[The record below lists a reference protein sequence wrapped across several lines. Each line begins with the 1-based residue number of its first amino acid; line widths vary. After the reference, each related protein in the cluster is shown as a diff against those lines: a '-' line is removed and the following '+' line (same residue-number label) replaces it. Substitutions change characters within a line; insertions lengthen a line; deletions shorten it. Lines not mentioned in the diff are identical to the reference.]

1 MNPVIVVGTDG
12 SHESHRAL
20 LWTAKQAGLT
30 HAHVV
35 VVHSIDIPVYS
46 GYGEFATA
54 MVPRGLTE
62 EQREQ
67 VRIEVHDVWAKPLA
81 EAGVEYHVAL
91 IDGSPSAAIRAAADK
106 ENADL
111 IVVGSRGR
119 GGFAELVLGSTSH
132 QLAHH
137 AGRPLV
143 IVP

>member
-1 MNPVIVVGTDG
+1 MKRVIVVGADG
-12 SHESHRAL
+12 SHESHRAIM
-20 LWTAKQAGLT
+20 WTANQATLSD
-30 HAHVV
+30 ARVV

-62 EQREQ
+62 SQREE
-67 VRIEVHDVWAKPLA
+67 VRKEVHENWAAPLTEADV
-81 EAGVEYHVAL
+81 EFNVAL
-91 IDGSPSAAIRAAADK
+91 IDGTPSAAIRAAADK

-143 IVP
+143 IIP

>member
-1 MNPVIVVGTDG
+1 MKAVIVVGADG
-12 SHESHRAL
+12 SHESHRAM
-20 LWTAKQAGLT
+20 LWTANQAKLAG
-30 HAHVV
+30 ARVV

-62 EQREQ
+62 SQREEL
-67 VRIEVHDVWAKPLA
+67 RKEVHDNWAAPLT
-81 EAGVEYHVAL
+81 ESNVEFHVAL

-106 ENADL
+106 ESADL